1 MGSQGKWEFCGVKAS
16 SNGEQALEDEE
27 KQASFNRL
35 AELIGD
41 AQKCFSIQLGELSLS
56 KLAWKVMPRSWD
68 FILLS
73 QGVSGELSS
82 TLHKH
87 DGGLNR

>member
-27 KQASFNRL
+27 KQASFSRL

-41 AQKCFSIQLGELSLS
+41 ASKMFFYSIGRIKFEQACLESYAKKLGLYPVEPGSFWR
-56 KLAWKVMPRSWD
+56 AEQY
-68 FILLS
+68 F
-73 QGVSGELSS
+73 
-82 TLHKH
+82 T
-87 DGGLNR
+87 